1 MVGCYTFPVTG
12 QGDPLIDPPN
22 RQGSADEDH
31 PLPPMDLDFG
41 GGDGEVPAQDQDGH
55 HPLPPM
61 DLWGG
66 GEAVHEDE
74 VLADDD
80 GDPPPRPEDSA
91 DLQDPH
97 DPLQE
102 EAPPPPGPDGA
113 AEAEIWVLKLMEP
126 CLESV
131 GGGNQKCGGPKF
143 DLCGGAG
150 ISKCEGCLAGDCP
163 HSCPPTS
170 TGLAAV
176 ENPL

>member
-1 MVGCYTFPVTG
+1 
-12 QGDPLIDPPN
+12 
-22 RQGSADEDH
+22 
-31 PLPPMDLDFG
+31 MDLDFG
-41 GGDGEVPAQDQDGH
+41 GGDGEVSAQDQDGH

-102 EAPPPPGPDGA
+102 EAPPTPGPDGA
-113 AEAEIWVLKLMEP
+113 AEAASRGADNVWNRLVEETKNVGVRNLTFVEVLGSRNVRDVLP
-126 CLESV
+126 AIARI
-131 GGGNQKCGGPKF
+131 Q
-143 DLCGGAG
+143 
-150 ISKCEGCLAGDCP
+150 P
-163 HSCPPTS
+163 HSCPSTS
-170 TGLAAV
+170 TGLTAA
-176 ENPL
+176 EDPL